1 MPGIFCQLDQIID
14 IGRIIQSS
22 QLGESGTDLFPSD
35 ILILHPVF
43 QDPHPA
49 LGGIHDTGTSLPVIM
64 NHPVIID
71 DLLGIHDALIG
82 EIFIVN
88 NIADFK
94 EDTVKNASAVEL
106 VPQQGQCP
114 VPGHPGHACFSIFRR
129 QIGHALRL
137 CPIPEQPLECTL
149 DNIRNMFIG
158 QNPAEA
164 FAPAVQPVENEYAK
178 KLKII
183 LNKVGISGEKG
194 SADIV
199 KICEHLKN
207 SGMDVSAI
215 SVGQMCESISDNPKS
230 VEQRIRRAIAAGMSN
245 IAHMGIEDFMNETFM
260 SYSATLFSFED
271 VRTEM
276 DFIRGRTKY
285 NGKVSIKKF
294 IDGLMLEADRF

>member
-1 MPGIFCQLDQIID
+1 MRIYIIEDDISIINILEDIIETHDLGTICGDCGGNVPDVADVLRAKPDVVLVDFLMPVMDGASFVAELRKYNSTIKCIMISQVSSKDLVSKAYTSGIDFFISKPINLIEIKSVLNNVRTQIENQ
-14 IGRIIQSS
+14 R
-22 QLGESGTDLFPSD
+22 
-35 ILILHPVF
+35 
-43 QDPHPA
+43 
-49 LGGIHDTGTSLPVIM
+49 
-64 NHPVIID
+64 
-71 DLLGIHDALIG
+71 
-82 EIFIVN
+82 
-88 NIADFK
+88 
-94 EDTVKNASAVEL
+94 
-106 VPQQGQCP
+106 
-114 VPGHPGHACFSIFRR
+114 
-129 QIGHALRL
+129 
-137 CPIPEQPLECTL
+137 TL

-183 LNKVGISGEKG
+183 LNKIGISGEKG

-199 KICEHLKN
+199 KICEYLKN
-207 SGMDVSAI
+207 SSTDVSSI
-215 SVGQMCESISDNPKS
+215 SVGQMCEAVSDNPKS

-276 DFIRGRTKY
+276 DFIRGRAKT

-294 IDGLMLEADRF
+294 IDGLMLEADRY